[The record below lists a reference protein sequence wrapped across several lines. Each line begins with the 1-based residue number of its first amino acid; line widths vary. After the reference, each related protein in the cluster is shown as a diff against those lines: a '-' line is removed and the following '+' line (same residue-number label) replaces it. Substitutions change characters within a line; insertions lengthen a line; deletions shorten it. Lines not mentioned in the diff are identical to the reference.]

1 MSEEAIADSG
11 TEVTE
16 SVESTESTDSGI
28 DMDSALDTMSND
40 LFPKSE
46 SEEAEYE
53 EDEPAEIS
61 EDEPGELEINEE
73 EAPEPIA
80 AKTPPQSWKKDMHE
94 KFSALEP
101 EVQDY
106 IELRESQMREGLEL
120 NKEDSTLG
128 RTMRDALQPYKP
140 MLDNIKQ
147 QNGAETPQ
155 VLQFMLNA
163 HHRLSSGT
171 PEAKQ
176 AAFQQM
182 AQEYGVTLVPAKE
195 GQEVDPVVQNMQN
208 ELNSMKNYIKTNE
221 EKAHEAEV
229 SKVSKNITTFAE
241 DPAHPYFDE
250 VSDQIVAFINTGD
263 DLEEAYEKAV
273 WANPVTRQ
281 KELERV
287 QQDKAAKE
295 SEKSQREVAKAKKA
309 SKSNVRGRN
318 TKKAP
323 TAPAGTMEDTMK
335 ETFKEIQSRSH

>member
-11 TEVTE
+11 TEA
-16 SVESTESTDSGI
+16 VESTEPTDSGI

-40 LFPKSE
+40 LFPNSE
-46 SEEAEYE
+46 PEEAEYE
-53 EDEPAEIS
+53 EDEPVEIP

-80 AKTPPQSWKKDMHE
+80 AKAPPQSWKKDMHE

-128 RTMRDALQPYKP
+128 RSMRDALQPFKP
-140 MLDNIKQ
+140 MLDHIEQ
-147 QNGAETPQ
+147 QNGATAPQ

-163 HHRLSSGT
+163 HHKLSSGT

-182 AQEYGVTLVPAKE
+182 AQEYGVTLGPAQE

-208 ELNSMKNYIKTNE
+208 ELNSLKGHIQANE
-221 EKAHEAEV
+221 KKVHDAEV
-229 SKVSKNITTFAE
+229 SKVNKSITAFAE

-250 VSDQIVAFINTGD
+250 VSDQIVAFINSGD
-263 DLEEAYEKAV
+263 DLEGAYEKAV

-281 KELERV
+281 KEMERV

-295 SEKSQREVAKAKKA
+295 AEKNKQEVSKAKKA
-309 SKSNVRGRN
+309 SKTNVRGRN

-323 TAPAGTMEDTMK
+323 TASNGTMEDTMR
-335 ETFKEIQSRSH
+335 ETFKDIQSRSH